1 MILNNSLLK
10 DKPVIHSDVTGEDII
25 HLGARTFTYPI
36 TMSYSI
42 FRVSPMHVG
51 RPDIISQL
59 MYGSDEYGDLICKI
73 NGISNPFELNEGE
86 FILLPAYEDLEHFF
100 ITDTIDDETSSDDSM
115 TPAPKLRTEKRRANE
130 AIIGDTRFKIDKEH
144 RIIIY

>member
-10 DKPVIHSDVTGEDII
+10 DKPVIHSDVVGEDII
-25 HLGARTFTYPI
+25 HMGARTFMYPI

-51 RPDIISQL
+51 RPDLISQL

-86 FILLPAYEDLEHFF
+86 LILLPAFEDLEHFF
-100 ITDTIDDETSSDDSM
+100 TMDVIDDALTSEKSGS
-115 TPAPKLRTEKRRANE
+115 PAPKTRNEKRRANE
-130 AIIGDTRFKIDKEH
+130 AITGDTRFKIDKEH